1 MGYRSDV
8 TIGVT
13 KALYVKALLLNNIP
27 KALEG
32 VDKLETTHNI
42 YWQIEGWKWYDSY
55 PEVMDI
61 IEWFNWCF
69 DETEEDESDETNFG
83 ALRLGEEFGDRE
95 EWGDPSDFDIYSSQ
109 YISSPFS

>member
-13 KALYVKALLLNNIP
+13 KVLYTKAVLLENIP
-27 KALEG
+27 NALKN
-32 VDKLETTHNI
+32 VTKLETTHSV

-69 DETEEDESDETNFG
+69 DETENDDSYETTYG
-83 ALRLGEEFGDRE
+83 AMRLGEEYGDIE
-95 EWGDPSDFDIYSSQ
+95 EWGHPSDFDIYSSQ